1 MSTENLDRYRNTK
14 TLNYELTTNNTNG
27 KIGKIYRQ
35 NIYTIQY
42 NTTLRGLRQRL
53 KSGKHE

>member
-27 KIGKIYRQ
+27 KIGKI
-35 NIYTIQY
+35 
-42 NTTLRGLRQRL
+42 NTLYSTTQ
-53 KSGKHE
+53 H

>member
-14 TLNYELTTNNTNG
+14 TLNYELTTNTTNG

-42 NTTLRGLRQRL
+42 NTTLRGLRL